1 MLLTY
6 KILSLILYPIL
17 LLVFFIRIL
26 FKKENW
32 KSFKEKFLF
41 DYKKNLPHNGKL
53 IWFHAAS
60 IGEAT
65 SVFPIIKN
73 LIEKNDKFKILI
85 TTVTL
90 SSSEIIK
97 KEFENQKEVIHQFLP
112 LDTPLLVNKFLNNWK
127 PNFVLFVDSEIW
139 PNFIMEIK
147 KKNIFLALINGRITK
162 KSFNRWLLVKKFGE
176 EIFSSF
182 NLCLAS
188 SKESEKYLK
197 NLNVKNV
204 KYFGNLKFA
213 PNLNFYKEDEDV
225 TLNLSNKK
233 VWCAANTHF
242 EEEIFCFK
250 THLKIKEIFN
260 NVLTIIIPRHVTRIE
275 SILKDSKKYGL
286 EIEIFNNQKTI
297 KPGTEIILVN
307 TFGELPKFFKICKS
321 VFIGKSMVKSLELH
335 GGQNPLEAVRAG
347 CKVYHGPFVYN
358 FQEVYEWLNTNNMS
372 KEITNENSLST
383 EIMKDF
389 NNPNKDI
396 SENLNKINLYG
407 KEIFNK
413 TVGEI
418 DKIIKL

>member
-162 KSFNRWLLVKKFGE
+162 KSFNRWLLVKKF
-176 EIFSSF
+176 
-182 NLCLAS
+182 
-188 SKESEKYLK
+188 
-197 NLNVKNV
+197 
-204 KYFGNLKFA
+204 
-213 PNLNFYKEDEDV
+213 
-225 TLNLSNKK
+225 
-233 VWCAANTHF
+233 
-242 EEEIFCFK
+242 
-250 THLKIKEIFN
+250 
-260 NVLTIIIPRHVTRIE
+260 
-275 SILKDSKKYGL
+275 
-286 EIEIFNNQKTI
+286 
-297 KPGTEIILVN
+297 
-307 TFGELPKFFKICKS
+307 
-321 VFIGKSMVKSLELH
+321 
-335 GGQNPLEAVRAG
+335 AG
-347 CKVYHGPFVYN
+347 SP
-358 FQEVYEWLNTNNMS
+358 S
-372 KEITNENSLST
+372 
-383 EIMKDF
+383 
-389 NNPNKDI
+389 
-396 SENLNKINLYG
+396 
-407 KEIFNK
+407 
-413 TVGEI
+413 
-418 DKIIKL
+418 